1 MFIVIVLK
9 VQEPNANEI
18 KFVMP
23 FTRKTGI
30 NRQHPKVVVELFEIL
45 ITFNTNT
52 TALPPSMFIEF
63 W

>member
-1 MFIVIVLK
+1 MFIVMVLK

-23 FTRKTGI
+23 STRKTGI
-30 NRQHPKVVVELFEIL
+30 SRQHTKVVVELFEIL
-45 ITFNTNT
+45 IIFNTNT